1 MIELDP
7 TRFKTMPFKHQ
18 LEGIKA
24 LVRYP
29 SFALFDEMGAGKSK
43 QVIDSACALFAAGH
57 ITTVIIVAPAAVRCV
72 WLDKDIGEIKKHDW
86 VKSIVF
92 EFHSKLKKVWENDT
106 GKEGPILTWAVTN
119 YEFLRSEKQLNRLK
133 DLLFGNV
140 MLVLDESSYIK
151 NRSSAQ
157 TEAIAELRSKCT
169 RCVLL
174 NGTPVT
180 DSPLDLWAQM
190 LVLDRTILGKKYKN
204 YYHFR
209 NSFAVMG
216 GWNFKQVIKWKN
228 LERLSEII
236 SPYVLRRLKK
246 DCLDLPEKLYTHR
259 EVALTEESWK
269 RYQELKKDFVM
280 TLDSGDKLLEPNA
293 AVRLMRLAQL
303 TSGHLGS
310 VLSGQSLR
318 VGIEDENPN
327 DIMTLDYTDFS
338 SEKLD
343 WCVEYLQEC
352 TSNAIIVWCR
362 WRRERERLVASLR
375 EKCGNICI
383 HELYGGQSKNARQTA
398 VNAFSTNNNQRR
410 ILVAQPHA
418 GGHGL
423 NLIAATNVVYLSNDF
438 SLGIRLQSEDRCHRP
453 GQLAAVTYVDC
464 LATGPR
470 GQKTVDHAIVKA
482 LRLKED
488 LAQWTT
494 SRWRKELSDD
504 ETF

>member
-7 TRFKTMPFKHQ
+7 TRFKTPPFAHQ

-24 LVRYP
+24 LVRHP
-29 SFALFDEMGAGKSK
+29 SFALFDEMGSGKSK
-43 QVIDSACALFAAGH
+43 QVIDAACTLAATGD
-57 ITTVIIVAPAAVRCV
+57 ITIVLVVVPAAVRCV
-72 WLDKDIGEIKKHDW
+72 WVDKEIGEIKKHSW
-86 VKSIVF
+86 VSSQVE
-92 EFHSKLKKVWENDT
+92 EFHTKYRTVWQDELSN
-106 GKEGPILTWAVTN
+106 PRLYWIVTN
-119 YEFLRSEKQLNRLK
+119 YEFLRSKQRLK
-133 DLLFGNV
+133 DLISVLFDRV

-151 NRSSAQ
+151 NRSATQ
-157 TEAIAELRSKCT
+157 TEAIAELRSHCT

-190 LVLDRTILGKKYKN
+190 LVLDRNILGKKYKN

-228 LERLSEII
+228 LDKLSEII
-236 SPYVLRRLKK
+236 APYALRRLKK

-303 TSGHLGS
+303 TSGHLGHG
-310 VLSGQSLR
+310 VL
-318 VGIEDENPN
+318 
-327 DIMTLDYTDFS
+327 TLDEGTYDITDLVTNFS

-352 TSNAIIVWCR
+352 ASHAIIVWCR
-362 WRRERERLVASLR
+362 WRRERERLVELLR
-375 EKCGNICI
+375 EKCNDICVY
-383 HELYGGQSKNARQTA
+383 ELYGGQSKNARQTA
-398 VNAFSTNNNQRR
+398 VNAFSTNNDQRR
-410 ILVAQPHA
+410 VLVAQPHA

-470 GQKTVDHAIVKA
+470 GQKSIDHMIVKA

-488 LAQWTT
+488 LARWTT
-494 SRWRKELSDD
+494 SRWRKELENDN